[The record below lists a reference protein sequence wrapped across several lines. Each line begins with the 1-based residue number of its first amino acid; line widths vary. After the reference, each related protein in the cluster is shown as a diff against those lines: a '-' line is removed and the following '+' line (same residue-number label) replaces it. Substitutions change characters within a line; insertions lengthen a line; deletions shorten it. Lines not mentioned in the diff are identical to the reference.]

1 MEDIQVKNFERMDV
15 LHHLL
20 AGFKAYFSEELIIG
34 VEKCRRSA
42 GGAGYASFS
51 GFSEI
56 HSAVSPVPTYEG
68 DNTVM
73 LLQASRYIFKLVKKT
88 QKKQPLAFPF
98 DYIGNIESLL
108 SLKGKGST
116 VEEMF
121 DLKNLETALAVRSAY
136 QIKETML
143 QMGQNKQNSLE

>member
-1 MEDIQVKNFERMDV
+1 MEDIQVKNFDRMDV

-20 AGFKAYFSEELIIG
+20 AGFKAYFSEELMIG

-51 GFSEI
+51 GFTEI
-56 HSAVSPVPTYEG
+56 ASAVSPVPTYEG

-73 LLQASRYIFKLVKKT
+73 LLQASKYIFKLVKKAH
-88 QKKQPLAFPF
+88 KKQPLAFPF
-98 DYIGNIESLL
+98 DYIGNIETLT
-108 SLKGKGST
+108 SLKGKGAT
-116 VEEMF
+116 VDEMF
-121 DLKNLETALAVRSAY
+121 DLKTLETALAVRSAY